1 MGDAAWTRKRTLD
14 QLCKTYK
21 VDWYRCPV
29 DRATLRELA
38 RRSDVH
44 CGLRDDAPDFR
55 KCVRTI
61 TLDPFS
67 SFLYWRMNC
76 HLEHHMFASIPCY
89 NLKKLHQACAGDMP
103 TPRTLVG
110 AWREMRQTL
119 HKQQEEPTYQYDTPV
134 PTPAEGAPA
143 EPAPEAASMGE
154 IVPAELRRRLELD
167 GAVDP
172 GAAGGVGIDR
182 RRDGTSL

>member
-1 MGDAAWTRKRTLD
+1 
-14 QLCKTYK
+14 
-21 VDWYRCPV
+21 
-29 DRATLRELA
+29 
-38 RRSDVH
+38 
-44 CGLRDDAPDFR
+44 
-55 KCVRTI
+55 
-61 TLDPFS
+61 
-67 SFLYWRMNC
+67 
-76 HLEHHMFASIPCY
+76 MFASIPCY
-89 NLKKLHQACAGDMP
+89 NLKKLHQACAGGMP

-143 EPAPEAASMGE
+143 EQAPEAASMVGRLDGRDR
-154 IVPAELRRRLELD
+154 ARGAARRRLELD